1 MHDSSKLLTGLKF
14 TQTLRYGENPQ
25 QQATWCVYPD
35 HGLSSAK
42 QLQGKELSYNNLID
56 LDAAVSTVKEFPDE
70 PAAVVIKHTNPC
82 GVAIGKTIDSALTRA
97 LDSDRVSAFG
107 GIIALNREVNSE
119 CANELTGAFYE
130 CIVAPAFSNE
140 AKEIFAAKKN

>member
-14 TQTLRYGENPQ
+14 KQTLRYGENPQ

-35 HGLSSAK
+35 HGLSSAN

-82 GVAIGKTIDSALTRA
+82 GVAIGKTIDLSL
-97 LDSDRVSAFG
+97 
-107 GIIALNREVNSE
+107 IHI
-119 CANELTGAFYE
+119 
-130 CIVAPAFSNE
+130 
-140 AKEIFAAKKN
+140 